1 MSERMIYLL
10 WRGKFRIAGLAVVA
24 GLIGFVVAS
33 VWPKTYEAG
42 VVVRS
47 AEAASL
53 VPFSV
58 VLADMP
64 GEWHQTSN
72 ITGTIQQLFLQLVRD
87 KVNLESFILSH
98 RSLFRPDLDPG
109 DRKKLLEVM
118 DDLEISTQRS
128 ALPYLIRKDNTEIP
142 SLRFDFSYAD
152 GSQGVEFIKSYVDDL
167 ISQTNSRLVANARST
182 LESVKQS
189 RERELLKL
197 REFRDLRAR
206 QNVLEYEEALA
217 TAKAGNIQQPVVANL
232 GSTAALVSANS
243 PLPLYFY
250 GTGILTSEL
259 KKFQERI
266 GNDLAIP
273 EFAAISA
280 SLKDIDNR
288 AAAVGKLVVQ
298 PLVIIERAAPPV
310 RPKSPRRGWITFVA
324 ALLGAF
330 AGSLLLTGRSSLS
343 RATSEPE
350 QRA

>member
-1 MSERMIYLL
+1 VSEKMIRVL
-10 WRGKFRIAGLAVVA
+10 WRGKLQIAGLAVVA
-24 GLIGFVVAS
+24 GLIGFVAAS
-33 VWPKTYEAG
+33 VWPKRYEAS
-42 VVVRS
+42 VMVRS
-47 AEAASL
+47 AEAASF

-72 ITGTIQQLFLQLVRD
+72 ITGTVQQLFLQLVRD
-87 KVNLESFILSH
+87 KVGLESFILGH
-98 RSLFRPDLDPG
+98 RSLFAPDLDLQ
-109 DRKKLLEVM
+109 DRKILLEVM

-128 ALPYLIRKDNTEIP
+128 ALPYLMKRDNTEIP

-152 GSQGVEFIKSYVDDL
+152 GSQGVEFLNRYVDDL
-167 ISQTNSRLVANARST
+167 ISQTNSRLLANARST
-182 LESVKQS
+182 LESMKES

-197 REFRDLRAR
+197 REVRDSRAR

-217 TAKAGNIQQPVVANL
+217 TAAAANIQHPVVASL

-259 KKFQERI
+259 RKFHERI

-273 EFAAISA
+273 EFPAISA

-288 AAAVGKLVVQ
+288 TAAVEKLVVQ
-298 PLVIIERAAPPV
+298 PLVVIERAADPT
-310 RPKSPRRGWITFVA
+310 RPKSPRPGRIAAIA
-324 ALLGAF
+324 ALLGAL
-330 AGSLLLTGRSSLS
+330 AGSLLLLGRSSRL
-343 RATSEPE
+343 RAGGDAGLPT
-350 QRA
+350 